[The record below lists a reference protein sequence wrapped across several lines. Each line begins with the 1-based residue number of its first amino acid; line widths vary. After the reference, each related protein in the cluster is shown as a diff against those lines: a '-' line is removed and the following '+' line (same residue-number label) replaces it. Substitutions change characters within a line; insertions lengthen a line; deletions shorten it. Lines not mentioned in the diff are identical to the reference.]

1 MGRNGEGQ
9 WDFIPGEED
18 APKICLA
25 GKGDAI
31 APMNTA
37 PPKHFSLLL

>member
-9 WDFIPGEED
+9 WDGEED